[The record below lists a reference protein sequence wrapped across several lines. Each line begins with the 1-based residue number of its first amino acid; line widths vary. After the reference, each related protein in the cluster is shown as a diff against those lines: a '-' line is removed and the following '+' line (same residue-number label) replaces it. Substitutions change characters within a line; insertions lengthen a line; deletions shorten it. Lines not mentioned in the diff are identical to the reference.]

1 MIPAET
7 TRIFKKKK
15 KWPSVSYARTQV
27 TVELVKVLPWISVTQ
42 ERNQIAQSR
51 VPHKEGISIQ

>member
-15 KWPSVSYARTQV
+15 KWPLVSYTRTQV
-27 TVELVKVLPWISVTQ
+27 TVELVKVLPWISITR
-42 ERNQIAQSR
+42 EKSNRTIKST
-51 VPHKEGISIQ
+51 P

>member
-7 TRIFKKKK
+7 TRILKKKK
-15 KWPSVSYARTQV
+15 KWPLVSYTRTQV
-27 TVELVKVLPWISVTQ
+27 TVELVKVLPWISITQ

-51 VPHKEGISIQ
+51 VLHKEGISIQ